1 MSALLAES
9 NIKANTVN
17 LMQRAG
23 LILGPTKLFQLC
35 IFLCFF
41 SVRAPSPSTNLTHFS
56 IWEYTLTVYFG
67 RVARLK
73 CDLYSPKGLKEL
85 KEQCQGGEQCRS
97 VSRIISLY
105 WVCLFKSRWTVQL
118 CVKER
123 VCVRTLRSNT
133 NTDPVP
139 WAIALYLCLRRKVNR
154 LQLVRLV
161 SDNLTQLWCSVR
173 RLLSMWWN

>member
-56 IWEYTLTVYFG
+56 IWEYTLAVYFG

-85 KEQCQGGEQCRS
+85 KEQCQGGEQCRF

-139 WAIALYLCLRRKVNR
+139 WAIALYLCLRREVNR
-154 LQLVRLV
+154 LQLVRLSFAWV
-161 SDNLTQLWCSVR
+161 ITWHSSDAESVR
-173 RLLSMWWN
+173 WN